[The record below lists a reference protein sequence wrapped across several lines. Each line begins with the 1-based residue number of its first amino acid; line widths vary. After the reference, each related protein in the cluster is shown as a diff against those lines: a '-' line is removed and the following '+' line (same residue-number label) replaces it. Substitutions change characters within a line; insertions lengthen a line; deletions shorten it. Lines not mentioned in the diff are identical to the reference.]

1 MLCERLDRIYR
12 QAMIS
17 VHEEGDGQMGCGEG
31 GARDITGGSVAIKLG
46 LKKIRKKI
54 YKFLQKKNLNFLFFS

>member
-17 VHEEGDGQMGCGEG
+17 VREEGDGQMGRGEG

-54 YKFLQKKNLNFLFFS
+54 YKFQKKLKNSFF